1 MRFLLVLLVA
11 AAGYLLLWPVEI
23 TPQAWTP
30 IAAPVPEGVLAP
42 NEKLM
47 KAKRIVRESG
57 EGGEAI
63 ALDSRGYAYTGFID
77 GRVVRIDPAS
87 EALTEVVNTQG
98 RPLGMK
104 FAPDGRLIIADA
116 IKGLLAWDGET
127 LQTLLTE
134 VEGVPLRFPDDLDV
148 SREGVVYLSDA
159 SIKYGVHK
167 VMQDVYS
174 HEPNGRLVSFD
185 LKTGQAR
192 NALMGLWFANG
203 VALSADES
211 FVLVNETTRYRI
223 RRLWL
228 RGPKKGQDDL
238 FAENL
243 PGFPDNVTRSPRGT
257 FWVAL
262 YGPRS
267 AELDRLLPHPF
278 LRKVVWRLP
287 RSLQP
292 LPPKI
297 GHAIEIGDD
306 GRITRTLMGTR
317 TDVFAPVTSV
327 IERDGELWL
336 GSLSAAGLARYS
348 L

>member
-1 MRFLLVLLVA
+1 MRLFFILILA
-11 AAGYLLLWPVEI
+11 AVGYLTLWPVEI

-30 IAAPVPEGVLAP
+30 PKAPAAEGVLAT

-47 KAKRIVRESG
+47 SAQIMLAENG
-57 EGGEAI
+57 QGGEAV
-63 ALDSRGYAYTGFID
+63 AVDSQGRVHTGFID
-77 GRVVRIDPAS
+77 GRIVRLDPRSGATD
-87 EALTEVVNTQG
+87 ELVNTQG

-116 IKGLLAWDGET
+116 IRGLLAWDGRS

-134 VEGVPLRFPDDLDV
+134 VEGTPLGFPDDLDV
-148 SREGVVYLSDA
+148 SSDGVVYLSDA

-174 HEPNGRLVSFD
+174 HEPNGRLVSYD
-185 LKTGQAR
+185 LNSGQSR
-192 NALMGLWFANG
+192 NALTGLWFANG

-211 FVLVNETTRYRI
+211 SVLINETTRYRI

-228 RGPKKGQDDL
+228 RGPRQGEDEI

-243 PGFPDNVTRSPRGT
+243 PGFPDNVTRSPRGS

-267 AELDRLLPHPF
+267 AELDRLLPQPF

-297 GHAIEIGDD
+297 GHIVEVSEQGQILQ
-306 GRITRTLMGTR
+306 TLMGTKSG
-317 TDVFAPVTSV
+317 VFAPITSV
-327 IERDGELWL
+327 VEHEGELWL
-336 GSLSAAGLARYS
+336 GSLSAAGLAQWS